1 MMVEVLKFEGKAE
14 AGMLRIALAVL
25 VSGMVAFGGS
35 TSALAQS
42 HANDSST
49 RANVGPLSPGRA
61 AGIRQAQGQQN
72 NIRNFI
78 PLAVVSGLAILV
90 VVSGG
95 DDDDDTAPTTTG
107 TN

>member
-1 MMVEVLKFEGKAE
+1 MMIEVLKIDGKAE

-35 TSALAQS
+35 TSASAQS
-42 HANDSST
+42 QVRDSSVS
-49 RANVGPLSPGRA
+49 ANAGPLSAGRA

-90 VVSGG
+90 VVSGN
-95 DDDDDTAPTTTG
+95 DDDDTATATTG
-107 TN
+107 SN